1 MKIKIVIEAEKLKKS
16 YGDKIVLDIPS
27 LKIKKSQIISICG
40 PSGAGKTTLLSILGT
55 LMKADNQKETSLKIM
70 NKDITRMPQNH
81 LAKFRNSNLGFI
93 FQFHELLNEFNVIE
107 NIIIPGLI
115 ANKDKKF
122 LFKRATEILKIL
134 GIVDL
139 KFNNPK
145 NISGGEKQRVA
156 VARSLINNPSIIF
169 ADEPSGNLD
178 ARNADELHKLFFKLR
193 DEFGQTFLIVTHN
206 EKLSKISDKILK
218 LVDGKIQTR

>member
-1 MKIKIVIEAEKLKKS
+1 MIEAEKIKKS
-16 YGDKIVLDIPS
+16 YSDKIVLDIPS
-27 LKIKKSQIISICG
+27 LKIKKSQIVSISG

-55 LMKADNQKETSLKIM
+55 LMKVDDKKETSLKIM
-70 NKDITRMPQNH
+70 NEDVTKMPLNY
-81 LAKFRNSNLGFI
+81 LAKFRNQNLGFI
-93 FQFHELLNEFNVIE
+93 FQFHELLDEFNVIE

-115 ANKDKKF
+115 ANKDMKF
-122 LFKRATEILKIL
+122 LLKRATEILKIL
-134 GIVDL
+134 NIVDL

-178 ARNADELHKLFFKLR
+178 AKNADELHKLFFKLR
-193 DEFGQTFLIVTHN
+193 DEFGQTFVIVTHN
-206 EKLSKISDKILK
+206 EKLSKISDEILK
-218 LVDGKIQTR
+218 LVDGKIQTK

>member
-1 MKIKIVIEAEKLKKS
+1 MIEAKKLTKS
-16 YGDKIVLDIPS
+16 YNEKVVLDIPS
-27 LKIKKSQIISICG
+27 LKIEQSKIVSICG

-55 LMKADNQKETSLKIM
+55 LMTADNQQNHSLKIL
-70 NKDITRMPQNH
+70 NEDITKMSLNY
-81 LAKFRNSNLGFI
+81 LAKFRNNHLGFI
-93 FQFHELLNEFNVIE
+93 FQSHELLDEFNVIE

-115 ANKDKKF
+115 ANKEKKI
-122 LFKRATEILKIL
+122 LLKKATEILEIL
-134 GIVDL
+134 NIGDL

-156 VARSLINNPSIIF
+156 VARSLINSPSIIF

-178 ARNADELHKLFFKLR
+178 AKNADELHKLFFSLR
-193 DEFGQTFLIVTHN
+193 DEFGQTFVIVTHN

-218 LVDGKIQTR
+218 LVDGKIQTK

>member
-1 MKIKIVIEAEKLKKS
+1 MIEAEKLKKS
-16 YGDKIVLDIPS
+16 YSDKIVLDIPT

-55 LMKADNQKETSLKIM
+55 LMKADNQKGTSLKIM
-70 NKDITRMPQNH
+70 NKDVTIMPENY
-81 LAKFRNSNLGFI
+81 LAKFRNRNLGFI

-115 ANKDKKF
+115 ANKDKNF

-139 KFNNPK
+139 KFSNPK

-218 LVDGKIQTR
+218 LVDGKIQTG

>member
-1 MKIKIVIEAEKLKKS
+1 MVEAKKIKKS
-16 YGDKIVLDIPS
+16 YSDKIVLDIPS
-27 LKIKKSQIISICG
+27 LKIKESQIVSISG

-55 LMKADNQKETSLKIM
+55 LMKADNNKETSLKIM
-70 NKDITRMPQNH
+70 NEDVTKMSPNY
-81 LAKFRNSNLGFI
+81 LAKFRNLNLGFI
-93 FQFHELLNEFNVIE
+93 FQFHELLDEFNVIE

-115 ANKDKKF
+115 ANKEKDLLLKK
-122 LFKRATEILKIL
+122 ATEILKIL
-134 GIVDL
+134 NIVDL

-156 VARSLINNPSIIF
+156 VARSLINSPSIIF

-178 ARNADELHKLFFKLR
+178 AKNADELHKLFFKLR
-193 DEFGQTFLIVTHN
+193 DEFGQTFVIVTHN

-218 LVDGKIQTR
+218 LVDGKIQTKGN

>member
-1 MKIKIVIEAEKLKKS
+1 MIEAKKLKKS
-16 YGDKIVLDIPS
+16 YSDKIVLDIPS

-55 LMKADNQKETSLKIM
+55 LMKADNQKGTSLKIM
-70 NKDITRMPQNH
+70 NKDVTIMPQNY
-81 LAKFRNSNLGFI
+81 LAKFRNRNLGFI

-115 ANKDKKF
+115 ANNDKKF

-139 KFNNPK
+139 KFSNPK

-178 ARNADELHKLFFKLR
+178 AKNADELHKLFFKLR

>member
-1 MKIKIVIEAEKLKKS
+1 MIEAEKIKKS
-16 YGDKIVLDIPS
+16 YSDKIVLNIPS
-27 LKIKKSQIISICG
+27 LKIKQSQIVSISG

-55 LMKADNQKETSLKIM
+55 LMKVDDNNETSLKIM
-70 NKDITRMPQNH
+70 NEDVTKMSLNY
-81 LAKFRNSNLGFI
+81 LAKFRNRNLGFI
-93 FQFHELLNEFNVIE
+93 FQFHELLDEFNVIE

-122 LFKRATEILKIL
+122 LLKRAIEILKIL
-134 GIVDL
+134 NIVDL

-178 ARNADELHKLFFKLR
+178 AKNADELHKLFFKLR
-193 DEFGQTFLIVTHN
+193 DEFGQTFVIVTHN
-206 EKLSKISDKILK
+206 EKLSKISDGILK
-218 LVDGKIQTR
+218 LEDGKIQTK

>member
-1 MKIKIVIEAEKLKKS
+1 MIEAEKIKKS
-16 YGDKIVLDIPS
+16 YSDKIVLNIPS
-27 LKIKKSQIISICG
+27 LKIKQSQIVSISG

-55 LMKADNQKETSLKIM
+55 LMKVDDNNETSLKIM
-70 NKDITRMPQNH
+70 NEDVTKMSLNY
-81 LAKFRNSNLGFI
+81 LAKFRNRNLGFI
-93 FQFHELLNEFNVIE
+93 FQFHELLDEFNVIE

-122 LFKRATEILKIL
+122 LLKRATEILKIL
-134 GIVDL
+134 NIVDL

-178 ARNADELHKLFFKLR
+178 AKNADELHKLFFKLR
-193 DEFGQTFLIVTHN
+193 DEFGQTFVIVTHN
-206 EKLSKISDKILK
+206 EKLSKISDEILK
-218 LVDGKIQTR
+218 LVDGKIQTK

>member
-1 MKIKIVIEAEKLKKS
+1 MIEAKKLRKS
-16 YGDKIVLDIPS
+16 YNEKVILDISS
-27 LKIKKSQIISICG
+27 LKIEQSQIVSICG

-55 LMKADNQKETSLKIM
+55 LMAADNLEHRSLKLLNQDV
-70 NKDITRMPQNH
+70 NKMSLNY
-81 LAKFRNSNLGFI
+81 LAEFRNNHLGFI
-93 FQFHELLNEFNVIE
+93 FQFHELLYEFNVIE

-115 ANKDKKF
+115 ANKEKK
-122 LFKRATEILKIL
+122 LLLKKATEILDIL
-134 GIVDL
+134 NIGNL

-156 VARSLINNPSIIF
+156 VARSLINSPSIIF

-178 ARNADELHKLFFKLR
+178 AKNADELHKLFFRLR
-193 DEFGQTFLIVTHN
+193 DEFGQTFVIVTHN

-218 LVDGKIQTR
+218 LVDGKIQTN

>member
-1 MKIKIVIEAEKLKKS
+1 VVEAKKIKKS
-16 YGDKIVLDIPS
+16 YSDKIVLDIPS
-27 LKIKKSQIISICG
+27 LKIKESQIVSISG

-55 LMKADNQKETSLKIM
+55 LMKADNNKETSLKIM
-70 NKDITRMPQNH
+70 NEDVTKMSPNY
-81 LAKFRNSNLGFI
+81 LAKFRNLNLGFI
-93 FQFHELLNEFNVIE
+93 FQFHELLDEFNVIE

-115 ANKDKKF
+115 ANKEKDLLLKK
-122 LFKRATEILKIL
+122 ATEILKIL
-134 GIVDL
+134 NIVDL

-156 VARSLINNPSIIF
+156 VARSLINSPSIIF

-178 ARNADELHKLFFKLR
+178 AKNADELHKLFFKLR
-193 DEFGQTFLIVTHN
+193 DEFGQTFVIVTHN

-218 LVDGKIQTR
+218 LVDGKIQTKGN

>member
-1 MKIKIVIEAEKLKKS
+1 MIEAEKLKKRYS
-16 YGDKIVLDIPS
+16 DKIVLDIPT

-55 LMKADNQKETSLKIM
+55 LMKADNQKGTSLKIM
-70 NKDITRMPQNH
+70 NKDVTIMPENY
-81 LAKFRNSNLGFI
+81 LAKFRNRNLGFI

-115 ANKDKKF
+115 ANNDKKF

-134 GIVDL
+134 GIVDI
-139 KFNNPK
+139 KFSNPK

-218 LVDGKIQTR
+218 LVDGKIQT

>member
-1 MKIKIVIEAEKLKKS
+1 MIEAEKIKKS
-16 YGDKIVLDIPS
+16 YSDKVVLNIPS
-27 LKIKKSQIISICG
+27 LKIKQSQIVSISG

-55 LMKADNQKETSLKIM
+55 LMKVDDNNETSLKIM
-70 NKDITRMPQNH
+70 NEDVTKMSLNY
-81 LAKFRNSNLGFI
+81 LAKFRNRNLGFI
-93 FQFHELLNEFNVIE
+93 FQFHELLDEFNVIE

-122 LFKRATEILKIL
+122 LLKRATEILKIL
-134 GIVDL
+134 NIVDL

-178 ARNADELHKLFFKLR
+178 AKNADELHKLFFKLR
-193 DEFGQTFLIVTHN
+193 DEFGQTFVIVTHN
-206 EKLSKISDKILK
+206 EKLSKISDEILK
-218 LVDGKIQTR
+218 LVDGKIQTK

>member
-1 MKIKIVIEAEKLKKS
+1 MIEAKKLRKS
-16 YGDKIVLDIPS
+16 YNEKVILDISS
-27 LKIKKSQIISICG
+27 LKIEQSQIVSICG

-55 LMKADNQKETSLKIM
+55 LMAADNLEHRSLKLLNQDVTKM
-70 NKDITRMPQNH
+70 SLNY
-81 LAKFRNSNLGFI
+81 LAEFRNNHLGFI
-93 FQFHELLNEFNVIE
+93 FQFHELLYEFNVIE

-115 ANKDKKF
+115 ANKEKK
-122 LFKRATEILKIL
+122 LLLKKATEILDIL
-134 GIVDL
+134 NIGNL

-156 VARSLINNPSIIF
+156 VARSLINSPSIIF

-178 ARNADELHKLFFKLR
+178 AKNADELHKLFFRVR
-193 DEFGQTFLIVTHN
+193 DEFGQTFVIVTHN

-218 LVDGKIQTR
+218 LVDGKIQTN

>member
-1 MKIKIVIEAEKLKKS
+1 VIEAEKLRKS
-16 YGDKIVLDIPS
+16 YNGKVVLDVPS
-27 LKIKKSQIISICG
+27 LIIEQSQIVSICG

-55 LMKADNQKETSLKIM
+55 LMKADNLKERSLKIM
-70 NKDITRMPQNH
+70 NEDINKMSLNN
-81 LAKFRNSNLGFI
+81 LAKFRNNHLGFI
-93 FQFHELLNEFNVIE
+93 FQFHELLDEFNVIE

-115 ANKDKKF
+115 ANKDKKI
-122 LFKRATEILKIL
+122 LLKKATEILKIL
-134 GIVDL
+134 NIVHL
-139 KFNNPK
+139 KLNNPK

-178 ARNADELHKLFFKLR
+178 ARNADELHNLFFRLR
-193 DEFGQTFLIVTHN
+193 DEFGQTFVIVTHN

-218 LVDGKIQTR
+218 LVDGKIQAK

>member
-1 MKIKIVIEAEKLKKS
+1 MIEAQKLRKS
-16 YGDKIVLDIPS
+16 YNGKVVLDLPS
-27 LKIKKSQIISICG
+27 LIIEQSQIVSICG

-55 LMKADNQKETSLKIM
+55 LMKADDLKERSLKIM
-70 NKDITRMPQNH
+70 NEDINKMSLNY
-81 LAKFRNSNLGFI
+81 LAKFRNNHLGFI
-93 FQFHELLNEFNVIE
+93 FQFHELLDEFNVIE

-115 ANKDKKF
+115 ANKDKK
-122 LFKRATEILKIL
+122 LLLKKATEILKIL
-134 GIVDL
+134 NIFHL
-139 KFNNPK
+139 KLNNPK

-178 ARNADELHKLFFKLR
+178 ARNADELHNLFFRLR
-193 DEFGQTFLIVTHN
+193 DEFGQTFVIVTHN

-218 LVDGKIQTR
+218 LVDGKIQAK

>member
-1 MKIKIVIEAEKLKKS
+1 MVEAKNIKKS
-16 YGDKIVLDIPS
+16 YSDKIVLDIPS
-27 LKIKKSQIISICG
+27 LKIKESQIVSISG

-55 LMKADNQKETSLKIM
+55 LMKADNNKETSLKIM
-70 NKDITRMPQNH
+70 NEDVTKMSPNY
-81 LAKFRNSNLGFI
+81 LAKFRNLNLGFI
-93 FQFHELLNEFNVIE
+93 FQFHELLDEFNVIE

-115 ANKDKKF
+115 ANKEKDLLLKK
-122 LFKRATEILKIL
+122 ATEILKIL
-134 GIVDL
+134 NIVDL

-156 VARSLINNPSIIF
+156 VARSLINSPSIIF

-178 ARNADELHKLFFKLR
+178 AKNADELHKLFFKLR
-193 DEFGQTFLIVTHN
+193 DEFGQTFVIVTHN

-218 LVDGKIQTR
+218 LVDGKIQTKGN